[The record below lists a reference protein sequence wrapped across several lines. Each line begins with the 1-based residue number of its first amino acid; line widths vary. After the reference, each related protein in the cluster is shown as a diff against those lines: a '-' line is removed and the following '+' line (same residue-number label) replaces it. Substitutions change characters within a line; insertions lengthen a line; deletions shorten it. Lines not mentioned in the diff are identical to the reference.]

1 MKNLVRWQ
9 STRIDL
15 FRDEGTFRVVR
26 TLQVR
31 TLRAHGGARVVSEEE
46 VTPEEFA
53 GEREGGFPDAFGVA
67 RRVSGAGEMAR
78 LRVFVRDRSGRRRMV
93 NTYRVELGKP
103 ERERGFWG

>member
-1 MKNLVRWQ
+1 MDKRVRWQ

-15 FRDEGTFRVVR
+15 YRDEGKFRVVR

-31 TLRAHGGARVVSEEE
+31 EGARVVSEAE

-103 ERERGFWG
+103 ERKRRGWWD

>member
-1 MKNLVRWQ
+1 MKALRWQ

-26 TLQVR
+26 TLRVR
-31 TLRAHGGARVVSEEE
+31 EDGRVVSEVD
-46 VTPEEFA
+46 VTPEPFA

-93 NTYRVELGKP
+93 NTYRVELGK
-103 ERERGFWG
+103 RD